1 MRALTR
7 RAPRVA
13 VLALALGGV
22 LLVAPA
28 GVAPA
33 RAGDGLVSVM
43 DATYRVLPEEQRVH
57 VTVDAV
63 STSHEA
69 DTPEGRVYYAGISMT
84 IPPGATNVA
93 ATSNGTP
100 QSVTVSDGLDA
111 VRVDIGFSQQIFFNE
126 SFSYQITFDLVDQGG
141 AANRDFRI
149 GHSVVAF
156 PVWAFGSASVD
167 GNSVAVD
174 LPPTFTA
181 SVYGGPLE
189 QAILADGTVH
199 LTADNTD
206 AASWVAYITAERP
219 GIFTVTP
226 FSLNVGD
233 ANASVIIRAW
243 DDDPQWSARTMVLLT
258 EGLPA
263 LQQLIGLAW
272 PVFGDLKVEESANR
286 LGDYAGIYNPL
297 TEKINVRYDAD
308 ATVALHEAAHVWFN
322 DHLFRDRWI
331 GEAWAEFYAVQSAE
345 TIGVPSE
352 TFSLDDSLLAFKIP
366 LNDWGVIGAET
377 QDVEAYAYAA
387 SSNLANLIFARTD
400 LAELRSVWQAAD
412 AGEMAY
418 QPLHDTDNPRT
429 GVAVG
434 EEDWQRLLDLLEER
448 TGATYDDLWVDWV
461 VNAGQQAELTERSI
475 ARERYHEIT
484 TEAGPWE
491 LPESI
496 RYEMSS
502 WQFEDALGEL
512 AVAEDV
518 LGVADRVAAL
528 AVELDLT
535 PPRTLEYA
543 FEGTNGL
550 GAALDEARNE
560 QAAAEVIATATREI
574 DQEPGFTAWVGLLFT
589 DPAGDIGAARS
600 AWEKGDSD
608 AASAAASSAVATLET
623 AEDQGRQRLLAGG
636 GVVIVLVGGGAVIA
650 ARRRRPPEDT
660 AAEAGAAEPGDGT
673 PTDPPPSDAGEV

>member
-7 RAPRVA
+7 PAPRVA
-13 VLALALGGV
+13 VLALALGAFSS
-22 LLVAPA
+22 LRRWALSPL
-28 GVAPA
+28 A
-33 RAGDGLVSVM
+33 RGTAWSRVM
-43 DATYRVLPEEQRVH
+43 DATYQVLPEEQRVH

-100 QSVTVSDGLDA
+100 QSITVSDGPDA
-111 VRVDIGFSQQIFFNE
+111 VRVDIGFSEQIFFNE
-126 SFSYQITFDLVDQGG
+126 SFSYQLTFDLVDQGG

-156 PVWAFGSASVD
+156 PVWAFGSAGVD

-206 AASWVAYITAERP
+206 ATSWVAYVTAERP

-258 EGLPA
+258 DGLPA

-345 TIGVPSE
+345 AIGVPSQ
-352 TFSLDDSLLAFKIP
+352 TFSLDDSLLASKIP

-387 SSNLANLIFARTD
+387 SFHLANLIFARTD
-400 LAELRSVWQAAD
+400 LADLRAVWQAAD

-418 QPLHDTDNPRT
+418 QPLHDTTNPRT
-429 GVAVG
+429 GVAIR

-448 TGATYDDLWVDWV
+448 TGATYDDLWADWV
-461 VNAGQQAELTERSI
+461 VNGGQRAELTERSDRPR
-475 ARERYHEIT
+475 A
-484 TEAGPWE
+484 
-491 LPESI
+491 LPPAHDRRGSVGAP
-496 RYEMSS
+496 RV
-502 WQFEDALGEL
+502 DPLRDVEL
-512 AVAEDV
+512 AV
-518 LGVADRVAAL
+518 R
-528 AVELDLT
+528 
-535 PPRTLEYA
+535 RC
-543 FEGTNGL
+543 
-550 GAALDEARNE
+550 
-560 QAAAEVIATATREI
+560 
-574 DQEPGFTAWVGLLFT
+574 PG
-589 DPAGDIGAARS
+589 R
-600 AWEKGDSD
+600 
-608 AASAAASSAVATLET
+608 
-623 AEDQGRQRLLAGG
+623 
-636 GVVIVLVGGGAVIA
+636 
-650 ARRRRPPEDT
+650 ARRRRGRAGRRRRGCRARGRAGPDS
-660 AAEAGAAEPGDGT
+660 AADPRVRLRGHEWPGSSAGRGAQRAGGGRGHRHRHAGAERGT
-673 PTDPPPSDAGEV
+673 GIRGLGGPPVHRSGRRRRRSAGGVGRRGQ